1 MVFNLIT
8 AVDMKKTPI
17 SELDNLVSAFN
28 HEGDTFD
35 AGCDE
40 SDIDL
45 YKKKGRELLPYK
57 SVCVVK
63 NWMWWDLEVTEQHK
77 QLLKKNG
84 QHAVLVKAD
93 TVIDD
98 EAGRF
103 LPGDWVRS
111 SPLVNFTENC
121 IFETGNTVY
130 LLVGKG
136 SRKTISLDTAISF
149 F

>member
-1 MVFNLIT
+1 
-8 AVDMKKTPI
+8 MKTTPT
-17 SELDNLVSAFN
+17 SHLDNLVSAFN

-45 YKKKGRELLPYK
+45 YKSKCREFLPYK
-57 SVCVVK
+57 SICVVK
-63 NWMWWDLEVTEQHK
+63 NWMWWDLEVTEEESNVLK
-77 QLLKKNG
+77 QNG
-84 QHAVLVKAD
+84 KQASLIKAD

-98 EAGRF
+98 ESGRF
-103 LPGDWVRS
+103 RPGDWVRS
-111 SPLVNFTENC
+111 SPLVSFTECC
-121 IFETGNTVY
+121 IFETQNTVY

-136 SRKTISLDTAISF
+136 SRKTISLDTAMSF

>member
-1 MVFNLIT
+1 
-8 AVDMKKTPI
+8 MKTTPI

-45 YKKKGRELLPYK
+45 YKTKCREFLPYK

-77 QLLKKNG
+77 QLLKQNG

-103 LPGDWVRS
+103 LPDDWVRS

-121 IFETGNTVY
+121 IFETQNTVY

>member
-1 MVFNLIT
+1 
-8 AVDMKKTPI
+8 MKTTPT
-17 SELDNLVSAFN
+17 SHLDNLVSAFN

-40 SDIDL
+40 SDIGL
-45 YKKKGRELLPYK
+45 FKSKCRELLPKK
-57 SVCVVK
+57 SICVVK
-63 NWMWWDLEVTEQHK
+63 NWMWWDLEVTDQHK
-77 QLLKKNG
+77 QLLMQNG
-84 QHAVLVKAD
+84 QQAALIKAD

-98 EAGRF
+98 EAGR
-103 LPGDWVRS
+103 LRPGDWVRT

-121 IFETGNTVY
+121 IFETKNTVY

>member
-1 MVFNLIT
+1 
-8 AVDMKKTPI
+8 MKTTPI
-17 SELDNLVSAFN
+17 SELENLVSAFN

-35 AGCDE
+35 AGCDA

-45 YKKKGRELLPYK
+45 YKTKCREFLPYK
-57 SVCVVK
+57 SICVVK
-63 NWMWWDLEVTEQHK
+63 NWMWWDLDVSEEG
-77 QLLKKNG
+77 KKFLNKNM
-84 QHAVLVKAD
+84 QHAALIKAD
-93 TVIDD
+93 TIIDD

-111 SPLVNFTENC
+111 SPLVSFNENC
-121 IFETGNTVY
+121 IFETKNTVY

-136 SRKTISLDTAISF
+136 SRKTIPLDTAISF

>member
-1 MVFNLIT
+1 
-8 AVDMKKTPI
+8 MKTTSI

-45 YKKKGRELLPYK
+45 YKSKCRAFLPYK
-57 SVCVVK
+57 SICVVK

-77 QLLKKNG
+77 QILLKNG
-84 QHAVLVKAD
+84 QLAALIKAD

-98 EAGRF
+98 EAGR
-103 LPGDWVRS
+103 LCPGDWVRTS
-111 SPLVNFTENC
+111 LLVSFTENC
-121 IFETGNTVY
+121 IFETKNTVY

-136 SRKTISLDTAISF
+136 SRKTISLDTSIAF